1 MFAEISPFSDS
12 EKSNTA
18 RPCSSSA
25 HHFLAI
31 ACNCSCV
38 ISCVS
43 GFLLFRLLMLF
54 LVLIEVLTEK
64 AYHKAEYAI
73 PFVLWERTPHG
84 VGRQCCA
91 DGLCKVFHFETKGAD
106 LCTHDTLLLF
116 LFSFSFCFCHIEK
129 IDAIVLVLLLQ
140 LCPKIKK
147 RRGLYIS
154 REGVTVNLANLSD
167 PPQRDL
173 LV

>member
-31 ACNCSCV
+31 ACNCVCV
-38 ISCVS
+38 ISCFSV
-43 GFLLFRLLMLF
+43 FLLFRLLMLF
-54 LVLIEVLTEK
+54 LVLVEVLTEK

-73 PFVLWERTPHG
+73 SFVLRERTPPRG
-84 VGRQCCA
+84 GRQCCA
-91 DGLCKVFHFETKGAD
+91 DGLCKVFYLEAEGAD
-106 LCTHDTLLLF
+106 LCTRGALLLF
-116 LFSFSFCFCHIEK
+116 LLFFFGFCHIEE

-154 REGVTVNLANLSD
+154 REGVTVNLANLSN